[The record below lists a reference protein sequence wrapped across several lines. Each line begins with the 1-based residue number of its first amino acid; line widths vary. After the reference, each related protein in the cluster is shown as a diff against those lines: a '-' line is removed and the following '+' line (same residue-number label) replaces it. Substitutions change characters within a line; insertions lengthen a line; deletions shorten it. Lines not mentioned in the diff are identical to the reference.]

1 VARPGEAEAL
11 RRLDQILARPEF
23 QEEPRPIWEQAFIAV
38 RDWLAERLLSLL
50 DGAPAA
56 ALGRLE
62 WAQALAALVAFLALI
77 ILGVYVFRAVGLS
90 VSREARQ
97 RAEAAARL
105 RARSDALWQ
114 EGLELERA
122 GRYAEA
128 GRALYLSA
136 LYALEEHDLLS
147 IQEGETNQEHARR
160 AARAAGAGPELGDTF
175 QELVRRYDRLRYG
188 HMDVDR
194 PAVEELRRLAAQ
206 TREVRPPRSATARR
220 DSRVGP
226 DRGGPGREMGPGG
239 VPGDGSAEAP
249 ETAALPRR

>member
-11 RRLDQILARPEF
+11 RRLEQILARPAF
-23 QEEPRPIWEQAFIAV
+23 QEEPLPIWERAFNAV
-38 RDWLAERLLSLL
+38 RDWLVERLLSFL

-62 WAQALAALVAFLALI
+62 WAQALAILVASLALVVLA
-77 ILGVYVFRAVGLS
+77 VYVIRAVGLS
-90 VSREARQ
+90 VSRESRQ
-97 RAEAAARL
+97 RAAAAARL
-105 RARSDALWQ
+105 RARSDALWN

-147 IQEGETNQEHARR
+147 IQEGETNQEHASR
-160 AARAAGAGPELGDTF
+160 AARAAGAGAELGATF

-194 PAVEELRRLAAQ
+194 PAVEELRRLVAQTRAIRRNEGRAPGRDGAPGDANAEAPQPAAQ
-206 TREVRPPRSATARR
+206 TR
-220 DSRVGP
+220 G
-226 DRGGPGREMGPGG
+226 
-239 VPGDGSAEAP
+239 
-249 ETAALPRR
+249 